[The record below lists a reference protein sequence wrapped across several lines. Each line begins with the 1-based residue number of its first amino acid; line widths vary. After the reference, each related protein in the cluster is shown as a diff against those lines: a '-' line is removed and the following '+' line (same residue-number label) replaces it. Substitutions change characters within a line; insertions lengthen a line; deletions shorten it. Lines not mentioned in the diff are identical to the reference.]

1 LLSRKLRKTSG
12 ETGFGK
18 DYWSES
24 LPTAKL
30 PNLLVLQSLLQTIE
44 FRRGCSSKIA
54 IEGSAP
60 EGSASQE
67 ESVMARPLQEF
78 ALAMSVVVVLPSAL
92 PAAEEDR
99 GASVFEG
106 RPYQLQM
113 LDDPAPLL
121 VPVNPRTVE
130 IEQLG
135 NAAAWFMTGR
145 LHQQRE
151 RFDEA
156 LKAYEKAAAL
166 EPGSIEIIR
175 AMIDMALRLDQ
186 GEKALKYAID
196 AVELDP
202 DDFQLLRQLGVE
214 MVRGRKLDQ
223 AIKYLEQARSSPKLK
238 ELSGFYVLIN
248 RDLGIIY
255 KGLGEI
261 EKAADA
267 YEIVLAALLDP
278 NKYGLDRRTRD
289 ELQKHRS
296 TSYEQIGQVFLQANR
311 NDLAL
316 TALEKASAER
326 SGKPGGVN
334 YLLAQLYFQKED
346 YTSALKQIDIFFG
359 SKLDKGRGPYRLLQQ
374 ILVKT
379 EQEDSL
385 ATRLEELV
393 KNDPTNR
400 EAKSFLAEA
409 YLEKDRLEE
418 AEEIFTASLKDG
430 PSPAAYLG
438 LAQIY
443 RRQMK
448 AAELLEN
455 ISKVYV
461 QAWQQRPLPEPLATE
476 LEVLQK
482 DKTFQ
487 DDFLKI
493 IREQTADGAHAEHF
507 GKLLFVAEVVEGAK
521 RTEDAAEMYRLALT
535 ANPAQASIVYRALGE
550 LFMATELYTE
560 AAAVYRE
567 AAGKPLLQGA
577 KPDNLLRLALALELS
592 GETDPALEAIA
603 DAITLVP
610 GGHPLLAFREAW
622 IYYHAHRMAEA
633 AKKFE
638 AFIAKWPTSEPWT
651 KQAKFSLS
659 AVYVQL
665 GDLKRGEDILE
676 KFLAENPDD
685 IGVNNDLGYLYADQ
699 GKNLEKARKM
709 IQKAVDAEPENAAYL
724 DSLGWVLFKL
734 GEHKEAITWLKK
746 ATKLETGN
754 DATIWEHLGDCY
766 GAIKE
771 TPDATKAWEK
781 ALELVKEESHP
792 DAELIKRVEEK
803 LKAQKS
809 DVGKVKTESTDDP

>member
-1 LLSRKLRKTSG
+1 
-12 ETGFGK
+12 
-18 DYWSES
+18 
-24 LPTAKL
+24 
-30 PNLLVLQSLLQTIE
+30 
-44 FRRGCSSKIA
+44 
-54 IEGSAP
+54 
-60 EGSASQE
+60 
-67 ESVMARPLQEF
+67 MARPLQEF
-78 ALAMSVVVVLPSAL
+78 ALAMSVVVVFSSVL

-99 GASVFEG
+99 GSSVFEG
-106 RPYQLQM
+106 RPYQLQR
-113 LDDPAPLL
+113 LDEPAPLL

-130 IEQLG
+130 LDQR
-135 NAAAWFMTGR
+135 NTAAAWFMTGR

-151 RFDEA
+151 RFAEA
-156 LKAYEKAAAL
+156 LKAYEKSAAIQ
-166 EPGSIEIIR
+166 PGSIEIIR
-175 AMIDMALRLDQ
+175 AMIDMALRLNQ

-196 AVELDP
+196 AVKLDP

-223 AIKYLEQARSSPKLK
+223 AIKYLEQARNSPKLK

-267 YEIVLAALLDP
+267 YEIVLSALLDP

-289 ELQKHRS
+289 ELQKHKS
-296 TSYEQIGQVFLQANR
+296 TSYEQIGQVFLQAKR
-311 NDLAL
+311 NDRAL
-316 TALEKASAER
+316 TALEMASTR
-326 SGKPGGVN
+326 RNGKPGGIN

-346 YTSALKQIDIFFG
+346 YTAAQKQIDIFFG
-359 SKLDKGRGPYRLLQQ
+359 SKLVKGRGPYRLLQQ

-400 EAKSFLAEA
+400 EVKAFLAEA

-418 AEEIFTASLKDG
+418 AEEIFTATLKDG

-448 AAELLEN
+448 AADLLEN
-455 ISKVYV
+455 ISKFYV
-461 QAWQQRPLPEPLATE
+461 QVWQQRPLPEPLATE

-493 IREQTADGAHAEHF
+493 IREQTTDGAHAEHF
-507 GKLLFVAEVVEGAK
+507 GKLLFVAEVVEGAE
-521 RTEDAAEMYRLALT
+521 RTEDAAKLYRLALK
-535 ANPAQASIVYRALGE
+535 ANPAQAATVYRALGE
-550 LFMATELYTE
+550 LFMAAELYTE

-567 AAGKPLLQGA
+567 AADKPLLQGA

-592 GETDPALEAIA
+592 GETDPALEALA
-603 DAITLVP
+603 DAIKLVP

-622 IYYHAHRMAEA
+622 IYYHAHRMTAA

-638 AFIAKWPTSEPWT
+638 SFIAKYPESEPWT

-665 GDLKRGEDILE
+665 GDFKRGEDILE

-734 GEHKEAITWLKK
+734 GKYKEAISWLNK
-746 ATKLETGN
+746 ATDLETGN

-766 GAIKE
+766 NAIK
-771 TPDATKAWEK
+771 DAGEAKKAWNK
-781 ALELVKEESHP
+781 ALELVNEDTHP
-792 DAELIKRVEEK
+792 DEELIKRVEEK
-803 LKAQKS
+803 LKTQKS
-809 DVGKVKTESTDDP
+809 DIGKVKPESTDDP

>member
-1 LLSRKLRKTSG
+1 
-12 ETGFGK
+12 
-18 DYWSES
+18 
-24 LPTAKL
+24 
-30 PNLLVLQSLLQTIE
+30 
-44 FRRGCSSKIA
+44 
-54 IEGSAP
+54 
-60 EGSASQE
+60 
-67 ESVMARPLQEF
+67 MARPLQEF
-78 ALAMSVVVVLPSAL
+78 ALAMSVVVVFSSVL

-99 GASVFEG
+99 GSSVFEG
-106 RPYQLQM
+106 RPYQLQR
-113 LDDPAPLL
+113 LDEPAPLL

-130 IEQLG
+130 LDQR
-135 NAAAWFMTGR
+135 NTAAAWFMTGR

-151 RFDEA
+151 RFAEA
-156 LKAYEKAAAL
+156 LKAYEKSAAIQ
-166 EPGSIEIIR
+166 PGSIEIIR
-175 AMIDMALRLDQ
+175 AMIDMALRLNQ

-196 AVELDP
+196 AVKLDP

-223 AIKYLEQARSSPKLK
+223 AIKYLEQARNSPKLK

-267 YEIVLAALLDP
+267 YEIVLSALLDP

-289 ELQKHRS
+289 ELQKHKS
-296 TSYEQIGQVFLQANR
+296 TSYEQIGQVFLQAKR
-311 NDLAL
+311 NDRAL
-316 TALEKASAER
+316 TALEMASKQR
-326 SGKPGGVN
+326 NGKPGGIN

-346 YTSALKQIDIFFG
+346 YTAAQKQIDIFFG
-359 SKLDKGRGPYRLLQQ
+359 SKLVKGRGPYRLLQQ

-400 EAKSFLAEA
+400 EVKAFLAEA

-418 AEEIFTASLKDG
+418 AEEIFTATLKDG

-448 AAELLEN
+448 AADLLEN
-455 ISKVYV
+455 ISKFYV
-461 QAWQQRPLPEPLATE
+461 QVWQQRPLPEPLSTE

-493 IREQTADGAHAEHF
+493 IREQTTDGAHAEHF
-507 GKLLFVAEVVEGAK
+507 GKLLFVAEVVEGAE
-521 RTEDAAEMYRLALT
+521 RTEDAAELYRLALK
-535 ANPAQASIVYRALGE
+535 ANPAQAATVYRALGE
-550 LFMATELYTE
+550 LFMAAELYTE

-567 AAGKPLLQGA
+567 AADKPLLQGA

-592 GETDPALEAIA
+592 GETDPALEALA
-603 DAITLVP
+603 DAIKLVP

-622 IYYHAHRMAEA
+622 IYYHAHRMTAA

-638 AFIAKWPTSEPWT
+638 SFIAKYPESEPWT

-665 GDLKRGEDILE
+665 GDFKRGEDILE

-734 GEHKEAITWLKK
+734 GKYKEAISWLTK
-746 ATKLETGN
+746 ATDLETGN

-766 GAIKE
+766 NAIK
-771 TPDATKAWEK
+771 DAREAKKAWNK
-781 ALELVKEESHP
+781 ALELVKEDTHP
-792 DAELIKRVEEK
+792 DEELIKRVEEK
-803 LKAQKS
+803 LKTQKS
-809 DVGKVKTESTDDP
+809 DIGKVKSESTDEP

>member
-1 LLSRKLRKTSG
+1 M
-12 ETGFGK
+12 
-18 DYWSES
+18 
-24 LPTAKL
+24 
-30 PNLLVLQSLLQTIE
+30 
-44 FRRGCSSKIA
+44 
-54 IEGSAP
+54 EGSAP

-67 ESVMARPLQEF
+67 ESVMARQLQEF
-78 ALAMSVVVVLPSAL
+78 ALAMSVVVVFSSVL

-106 RPYQLQM
+106 RPYQLQR

-121 VPVNPRTVE
+121 VPVTPRTVE
-130 IEQLG
+130 VDQR
-135 NAAAWFMTGR
+135 NTAAAWFMTGR

-151 RFDEA
+151 RFAEA
-156 LKAYEKAAAL
+156 LKAYEKSAAIK
-166 EPGSIEIIR
+166 PGSIEIIR
-175 AMIDMALRLDQ
+175 AMIDMALRLNQ

-196 AVELDP
+196 AVKLDP

-223 AIKYLEQARSSPKLK
+223 AIKYLEQARNSPKLK

-267 YEIVLAALLDP
+267 YEIVLSALLDP

-289 ELQKHRS
+289 ELQKHKS
-296 TSYEQIGQVFLQANR
+296 TSYEQIGQVFLQAKR
-311 NDLAL
+311 NDRAL
-316 TALEKASAER
+316 TALEMASKQR
-326 SGKPGGVN
+326 NGKPGGIN

-346 YTSALKQIDIFFG
+346 YTAAQKQIDIFFG
-359 SKLDKGRGPYRLLQQ
+359 SKLVKGRGPYRLLQQ

-400 EAKSFLAEA
+400 EVKAFLAEA

-418 AEEIFTASLKDG
+418 AEEIFTATLKDG

-448 AAELLEN
+448 AADLLEN
-455 ISKVYV
+455 ISKFYV
-461 QAWQQRPLPEPLATE
+461 QVWQQRPLPEPLSTE

-493 IREQTADGAHAEHF
+493 IREQTTDGAHAEHF
-507 GKLLFVAEVVEGAK
+507 GKLLFVAEVVEGAE
-521 RTEDAAEMYRLALT
+521 RTEDAAELYRLALK
-535 ANPAQASIVYRALGE
+535 ANPAQAATVYRALGE
-550 LFMATELYTE
+550 LFMAAELYTE

-567 AAGKPLLQGA
+567 AADKPLLQGA

-592 GETDPALEAIA
+592 GETDPALEALA
-603 DAITLVP
+603 DAIKLVP

-622 IYYHAHRMAEA
+622 IYYHAHRMTAA

-638 AFIAKWPTSEPWT
+638 SFIAKYPESEPWT

-665 GDLKRGEDILE
+665 GDFKRGEDILE

-734 GEHKEAITWLKK
+734 GKYKEAIGWLNK
-746 ATKLETGN
+746 ATDLETGN

-766 GAIKE
+766 NAIK
-771 TPDATKAWEK
+771 DAGEAKKAWNK
-781 ALELVKEESHP
+781 ALELVKEDTHP
-792 DAELIKRVEEK
+792 DEELIKRVDEK
-803 LKAQKS
+803 LKTQKS
-809 DVGKVKTESTDDP
+809 DIGKVKPESTDDP

>member
-1 LLSRKLRKTSG
+1 
-12 ETGFGK
+12 
-18 DYWSES
+18 
-24 LPTAKL
+24 
-30 PNLLVLQSLLQTIE
+30 
-44 FRRGCSSKIA
+44 
-54 IEGSAP
+54 
-60 EGSASQE
+60 
-67 ESVMARPLQEF
+67 MARPLQDF
-78 ALAMSVVVVLPSAL
+78 VLALSAVVVFPSAL
-92 PAAEEDR
+92 LAVDEGRAT
-99 GASVFEG
+99 SVFEG
-106 RPYQLQM
+106 RPYQLQR

-121 VPVNPRTVE
+121 VPEKPRTVE
-130 IEQLG
+130 IEQR
-135 NAAAWFMTGR
+135 NSAAAWFMTGR
-145 LHQQRE
+145 LLQQRE

-156 LKAYEKAAAL
+156 LKAYEKAAAA
-166 EPGSIEIIR
+166 EPGSIEVIR
-175 AMIDMALRLDQ
+175 AMIDMALRLNQ

-223 AIKYLEQARSSPKLK
+223 AIKYLEQARKSPKLK
-238 ELSGFYVLIN
+238 EFSGFYVLIN

-267 YEIVLAALLDP
+267 YEVVLSALLDP

-296 TSYEQIGQVFLQANR
+296 TSYEQIGQVFLQAKR
-311 NDLAL
+311 NDRAL
-316 TALEKASAER
+316 TALEKASAQR

-346 YTSALKQIDIFFG
+346 FKNALKQIDIFFT

-374 ILVKT
+374 ILIKT

-393 KNDPTNR
+393 KKDPTNR
-400 EAKSFLAEA
+400 EAKAFLAEA
-409 YLEKDRLEE
+409 YLAKDRLEE

-430 PSPAAYLG
+430 PSLAAYLG

-461 QAWQQRPLPEPLATE
+461 QSWQQRPLPEPLATE

-493 IREQTADGAHAEHF
+493 IREETSEGAHAEHF
-507 GKLLFVAEVVEGAK
+507 AKLLFVAEVVEGAK
-521 RTEDAAEMYRLALT
+521 RTEDAAELYRLALK
-535 ANPAQASIVYRALGE
+535 ANPAQAAIVYRALGE
-550 LFMATELYTE
+550 LFMGAELYTE

-592 GETDPALEAIA
+592 GETDPALEAIT
-603 DAITLVP
+603 DAMKLIP

-622 IYYHAHRMAEA
+622 IYYHAHRLDEA
-633 AKKFE
+633 TKKFE
-638 AFIAKWPTSEPWT
+638 AFIAKYPKSDPWT

-665 GDLKRGEDILE
+665 GDLKRGEEILE

-709 IQKAVDAEPENAAYL
+709 IEKAVEAEPENAAYL
-724 DSLGWVLFKL
+724 DSMGWVLFKL
-734 GEHKEAITWLKK
+734 GEHKEAINWLKK
-746 ATKLETGN
+746 ATQLETGD
-754 DATIWEHLGDCY
+754 DATIWEHLGDCHI
-766 GAIKE
+766 AIKE
-771 TPDATKAWEK
+771 TKDATAAWKK
-781 ALELVKEESHP
+781 ALELVKKENHP
-792 DAELIKRVEEK
+792 DEELIKRVEEK

-809 DVGKVKTESTDDP
+809 AVGKAKPESKDDP

>member
-1 LLSRKLRKTSG
+1 
-12 ETGFGK
+12 
-18 DYWSES
+18 
-24 LPTAKL
+24 
-30 PNLLVLQSLLQTIE
+30 
-44 FRRGCSSKIA
+44 
-54 IEGSAP
+54 
-60 EGSASQE
+60 
-67 ESVMARPLQEF
+67 MARSLQEF
-78 ALAMSVVVVLPSAL
+78 ALAMSVIVVLSSVL

-99 GASVFEG
+99 GTSVFEG
-106 RPYQLQM
+106 RPYQLQR

-130 IEQLG
+130 VDQR
-135 NAAAWFMTGR
+135 NTAAAWFMTGR
-145 LHQQRE
+145 IHQQRE
-151 RFDEA
+151 RFAEA
-156 LKAYEKAAAL
+156 LKAYEKSAAIK
-166 EPGSIEIIR
+166 PGSIEIIR
-175 AMIDMALRLDQ
+175 AMIDMALRLNQ

-196 AVELDP
+196 AVKLDP

-223 AIKYLEQARSSPKLK
+223 AIKYLEQARNSPKLK

-267 YEIVLAALLDP
+267 YEIVLSALLDP

-289 ELQKHRS
+289 ELQKHKS
-296 TSYEQIGQVFLQANR
+296 TSYEQIGQVFLQAKR
-311 NDLAL
+311 NDRAL
-316 TALEKASAER
+316 TALEMASEQR
-326 SGKPGGVN
+326 NGKPGGIN

-346 YTSALKQIDIFFG
+346 YTAAQNQIDIFFG
-359 SKLDKGRGPYRLLQQ
+359 SKLVKGRGPYRLLQQ

-379 EQEDSL
+379 GQEDSL

-393 KNDPTNR
+393 KKDPTNR
-400 EAKSFLAEA
+400 EVKAFLAEA

-418 AEEIFTASLKDG
+418 AEEIFTATLKDG

-448 AAELLEN
+448 AADLLEN
-455 ISKVYV
+455 ISKFYV
-461 QAWQQRPLPEPLATE
+461 RVWQQRPLPEPLATE

-493 IREQTADGAHAEHF
+493 IREQTTDGAHAEHF
-507 GKLLFVAEVVEGAK
+507 GKLLFVAEVVEGAE
-521 RTEDAAEMYRLALT
+521 RTEDAAELYRLALK
-535 ANPAQASIVYRALGE
+535 ANPAQAATVYRALGE
-550 LFMATELYTE
+550 LFMAAKLYTE

-567 AAGKPLLQGA
+567 AADKSLLQGA

-592 GETDPALEAIA
+592 GETDPALEALA
-603 DAITLVP
+603 DAMKLVP

-622 IYYHAHRMAEA
+622 IYYHAHRMTDAAE
-633 AKKFE
+633 KFE
-638 AFIAKWPTSEPWT
+638 SFIAKYPNSEPWT

-665 GDLKRGEDILE
+665 GNFKRGEEILE

-734 GEHKEAITWLKK
+734 GKSKEAISWLKK
-746 ATKLETGN
+746 ATDLETGN

-766 GAIKE
+766 NASK
-771 TPDATKAWEK
+771 DAGEAKKAWNK
-781 ALELVKEESHP
+781 ALELVKEDTHP

-803 LKAQKS
+803 LKTQNS
-809 DVGKVKTESTDDP
+809 DIGKVKPESTDDP

>member
-1 LLSRKLRKTSG
+1 
-12 ETGFGK
+12 
-18 DYWSES
+18 
-24 LPTAKL
+24 
-30 PNLLVLQSLLQTIE
+30 
-44 FRRGCSSKIA
+44 
-54 IEGSAP
+54 
-60 EGSASQE
+60 
-67 ESVMARPLQEF
+67 MARPLQDF
-78 ALAMSVVVVLPSAL
+78 ALALSVVAALPSVL
-92 PAAEEDR
+92 LAAEEER
-99 GASVFEG
+99 RASVFEG
-106 RPYQLQM
+106 RPYQLQR
-113 LDDPAPLL
+113 LDEPATLL

-130 IEQLG
+130 IEQRVT
-135 NAAAWFMTGR
+135 AAAWFMTGR

-151 RFDEA
+151 RFDQA

-166 EPGSIEIIR
+166 EPGSIEVIR
-175 AMIDMALRLDQ
+175 AMIDMALRLNQ
-186 GEKALKYAID
+186 GDKALKYAVD
-196 AVELDP
+196 AVKLDP

-223 AIKYLEQARSSPKLK
+223 AIKYLEQARTSPKLK
-238 ELSGFYVLIN
+238 EFSGFYVLIN

-267 YEIVLAALLDP
+267 YEVVLSALLDP
-278 NKYGLDRRTRD
+278 KKYGLDRRTRD

-296 TSYEQIGQVFLQANR
+296 TSYEQIGQVFLQAKR
-311 NDLAL
+311 NDRAL
-316 TALEKASAER
+316 TALEIASAQR

-346 YTSALKQIDIFFG
+346 YSNALKQIDIFFG

-379 EQEDSL
+379 DQEDSL
-385 ATRLEELV
+385 ATRIEELV
-393 KNDPTNR
+393 KKDPTNR
-400 EAKSFLAEA
+400 EAKAFLAEA
-409 YLEKDRLEE
+409 YLAKDRLEE

-493 IREQTADGAHAEHF
+493 IREQTSEGAHAEHF

-521 RTEDAAEMYRLALT
+521 RTEDAAELYRLALK
-535 ANPAQASIVYRALGE
+535 ANPAQSAIVYRALGE
-550 LFMATELYTE
+550 LFMGAELYTD

-567 AAGKPLLQGA
+567 AAGKPLLQGS
-577 KPDNLLRLALALELS
+577 KPDNLLRLALALELA
-592 GETDPALEAIA
+592 GETDPALEALA
-603 DAITLVP
+603 DATKLVP
-610 GGHPLLAFREAW
+610 NGHPLLAFREAW
-622 IYYHAHRMAEA
+622 IYYHAHRMSEA
-633 AKKFE
+633 ALRFE
-638 AFIAKWPTSEPWT
+638 AFIAKYPNSDPWT

-659 AVYVQL
+659 AVYVNL
-665 GDLKRGEDILE
+665 GAVEKGQQILE
-676 KFLAENPDD
+676 KYLVENPDD

-699 GKNLEKARKM
+699 GTNLEKARKM
-709 IQKAVDAEPENAAYL
+709 IEKAVKAEPENAAYL
-724 DSLGWVLFKL
+724 DSMGWVLFKL

-766 GAIKE
+766 GAIQE
-771 TPDATKAWEK
+771 TFDATKAWKK
-781 ALELVKEESHP
+781 ALELVNEDNHP
-792 DAELIKRVEEK
+792 DEKLIRRVEEK
-803 LKAQKS
+803 LAAQKS
-809 DVGKVKTESTDDP
+809 DVGDVKTESKDDP

>member
-1 LLSRKLRKTSG
+1 VTE
-12 ETGFGK
+12 ET
-18 DYWSES
+18 
-24 LPTAKL
+24 
-30 PNLLVLQSLLQTIE
+30 
-44 FRRGCSSKIA
+44 
-54 IEGSAP
+54 AP
-60 EGSASQE
+60 EVSASQE
-67 ESVMARPLQEF
+67 ENVMARPLQDF
-78 ALAMSVVVVLPSAL
+78 ALALSVAAALPSAL
-92 PAAEEDR
+92 LAAEEER
-99 GASVFEG
+99 GPSVFEG
-106 RPYQLQM
+106 RPYQLQL
-113 LDDPAPLL
+113 LDEPAPLL

-130 IEQLG
+130 IEQRST
-135 NAAAWFMTGR
+135 AAAWFMTGR

-151 RFDEA
+151 RFDQA
-156 LKAYEKAAAL
+156 LKAYEKAAEL
-166 EPGSIEIIR
+166 EPGSIEVIR
-175 AMIDMALRLDQ
+175 AMIDMALRLNQ
-186 GEKALKYAID
+186 GDKALKYAID
-196 AVELDP
+196 AVKLDP

-223 AIKYLEQARSSPKLK
+223 AIKYLEQARNSPKLK

-261 EKAADA
+261 EKAADS
-267 YEIVLAALLDP
+267 YEVVLSALLDP
-278 NKYGLDRRTRD
+278 KKYGLDRRTRD
-289 ELQKHRS
+289 ELQKNRS
-296 TSYEQIGQVFLQANR
+296 TSYEQIGQVFLQAKR
-311 NDLAL
+311 NDRAL
-316 TALEKASAER
+316 TALEKASAQR

-346 YTSALKQIDIFFG
+346 YSNALKQIDIFFG

-379 EQEDSL
+379 DQEDSL
-385 ATRLEELV
+385 ATRIEKLV

-400 EAKSFLAEA
+400 VAKAFLAEA
-409 YLEKDRLEE
+409 YLAKDRLEE

-476 LEVLQK
+476 LEILQK
-482 DKTFQ
+482 DKTIQ

-493 IREQTADGAHAEHF
+493 IREQTSEGAHAEHF

-521 RTEDAAEMYRLALT
+521 RTEDAAELYRLALK
-535 ANPAQASIVYRALGE
+535 ANPAQAAIVYRALGE
-550 LFMATELYTE
+550 LFMGAELYTE
-560 AAAVYRE
+560 AAAAYRE
-567 AAGKPLLQGA
+567 AAGKPLLQGS
-577 KPDNLLRLALALELS
+577 KPDNLLRLALALELA
-592 GETDPALEAIA
+592 GETDPALEALA
-603 DAITLVP
+603 DATKLVP

-622 IYYHAHRMAEA
+622 IYYHAHRMSEA
-633 AKKFE
+633 ALKFE
-638 AFIAKWPTSEPWT
+638 AFIAKYPKSEPWT

-659 AVYVQL
+659 AVYVDL
-665 GDLKRGEDILE
+665 GAVEKGQAILE
-676 KFLAENPDD
+676 KYLAENPDD

-699 GKNLEKARKM
+699 GTNLEKARKM
-709 IQKAVDAEPENAAYL
+709 IKKAIKSEPENAAYL
-724 DSLGWVLFKL
+724 DSMGWVLFKL

-746 ATKLETGN
+746 ATKLKTGN

-771 TPDATKAWEK
+771 TSDATKAWKK
-781 ALELVKEESHP
+781 ALELVNKESHP
-792 DAELIKRVEEK
+792 DAKLIRRVEEK
-803 LKAQKS
+803 LSAQES
-809 DVGKVKTESTDDP
+809 DVGNVKPESSDDP